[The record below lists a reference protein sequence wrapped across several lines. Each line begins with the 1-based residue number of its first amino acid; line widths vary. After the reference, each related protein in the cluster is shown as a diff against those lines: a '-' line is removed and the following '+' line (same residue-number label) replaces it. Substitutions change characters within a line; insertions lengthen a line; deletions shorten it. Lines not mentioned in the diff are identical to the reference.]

1 MKAFFVENNS
11 FYRYPPQKI
20 LFIDKILI
28 IFAKKIY
35 LFIFNKNMEQRIKEL
50 TEKLNY
56 YNLMY
61 YQKHTSIVTDFEFDK
76 MLEELQNLEI
86 KYPQFKQPD
95 SPTQRVGG
103 TISKDFPTVKHKYQ
117 MLSLG
122 NTYSEEDL
130 IDFDKRV
137 KKGLIDA
144 DFSFADIEYV
154 CELKFDGVSIS
165 LIYEN
170 GLLVRGVTRGDG
182 VQGDEVTNNVKTIKT
197 IPMRVDD
204 SQLGTA
210 FEVRGEIFMPKKVF
224 EEINQERED
233 IGLEKYAN
241 PRNTASGT
249 MKLQESSEV
258 AKRKLDAF
266 IYFYYADNI
275 PFKMHSEAVETL
287 EKVGF
292 PVSNTYK
299 KCKNVE
305 EVLNFI
311 QYWDKERENL
321 PVETDGVV
329 IKVNR
334 YDYQNALGFTSK
346 SPRWAI
352 AYKYK
357 AESIATQLK
366 SVSYQVGRTGAITPV
381 AELTPIFLAGTTVKR
396 ASLHNAN
403 EIERLGLCEND
414 YVFVE
419 KGGEIIPKVTGVD
432 MTRRSLN
439 INAIQYITHC
449 PECNTLLV
457 RKESEAQ
464 HFCPNTKGCP
474 PQIKGK
480 LEHFIHR
487 KAMNMDSLG
496 EGKIELLFEKGLL
509 RNIDDFYTLTYQK
522 LFGLEKIIVDEQTGK
537 SKKIGFKE
545 KTVENILAALQKS
558 KEVPFEKV
566 LFGLGIRFVGE
577 TGARKLVEHFENID
591 NLAKATLEQLS
602 NVRDV
607 GERTAQSVVDFFK
620 DDENLTLI
628 ENLKNYGLQFS
639 QTNENKIIVSDD
651 KLLGKTFLFSGTFLQ
666 NREHLQNKVVEF
678 GGKLG
683 TTVSK
688 NLDFLVAG
696 ENMGPSKLEK
706 AQKLKINMI
715 TEKEFL
721 KMIGETENTN
731 QNLKE
736 NSPKNSFNNA
746 IQGGLF

>member
-1 MKAFFVENNS
+1 
-11 FYRYPPQKI
+11 
-20 LFIDKILI
+20 
-28 IFAKKIY
+28 
-35 LFIFNKNMEQRIKEL
+35 MEQKIKEL

-61 YQKHTSIVTDFEFDK
+61 YQKHTSVVSDFEFDK
-76 MLEELQNLEI
+76 MLEELQSLEI

-137 KKGLIDA
+137 KKGLIEA
-144 DFSFADIEYV
+144 DFSFADVEYV

-197 IPMRVDD
+197 IPMRIDATR
-204 SQLGTA
+204 LGTE

-224 EEINQERED
+224 EEINQEREE

-275 PFKMHSEAVETL
+275 PFKMHSEAVESL
-287 EKVGF
+287 ENVGF

-305 EVLNFI
+305 EVLAFI
-311 QYWDKERENL
+311 KYWDKERENL

-357 AESIATQLK
+357 AESISTQLK

-403 EIERLGLCEND
+403 EIERLGLCKDD

-432 MTRRSLN
+432 MTRRGLN
-439 INAIQYITHC
+439 ATPIDYINNC
-449 PECNTLLV
+449 PECNTILV
-457 RKESEAQ
+457 RNEGEAN
-464 HFCPNTKGCP
+464 HFCPNSKGCP

-509 RNIDDFYTLTYQK
+509 RNIDDFYTLTYK
-522 LFGLEKIIVDEQTGK
+522 SLFGLEKIIVDEQTGK

-545 KTVENILAALQKS
+545 KTVENILAALEKS
-558 KEVPFEKV
+558 KEIPFEKV

-591 NLAKATLEQLS
+591 NLAKATLEELS

-620 DDENLTLI
+620 DDENLQLI
-628 ENLKNYGLQFS
+628 KNLKNYGLQFS

-651 KLLGKTFLFSGTFLQ
+651 KLAGKTFLFSGTFSQ
-666 NREHLQNKVVEF
+666 SREDLQNKVLQF

-706 AQKLKINMI
+706 AEKFKITMI
-715 TEKEFL
+715 TEKDFL
-721 KMIGETENTN
+721 EMIGENTTININTN
-731 QNLKE
+731 VISDKNKS
-736 NSPKNSFNNA
+736 NSSQK
-746 IQGGLF
+746 GLF

>member
-1 MKAFFVENNS
+1 MEQKAAE
-11 FYRYPPQKI
+11 QKI
-20 LFIDKILI
+20 ID
-28 IFAKKIY
+28 
-35 LFIFNKNMEQRIKEL
+35 L
-50 TEKLNY
+50 TQKLNH

-61 YQKHTSIVTDFEFDK
+61 YQKHTSLVSDFEFDK
-76 MLEELQNLEI
+76 MLEELQNLENQF
-86 KYPQFKQPD
+86 PPFKQPD

-103 TISKDFPTVKHKYQ
+103 TISKDFLTVKHKYQ

-137 KKGLIDA
+137 KKGLIEA

-182 VQGDEVTNNVKTIKT
+182 VQGDEVTNNVKTIKK
-197 IPMRVDD
+197 IPMRVNVDK
-204 SQLGTA
+204 LGNE

-224 EEINQERED
+224 EEINQEREEMG
-233 IGLEKYAN
+233 IEKYAN

-266 IYFYYADNI
+266 IYFYYADKI

-287 EKVGF
+287 ENVGF

-305 EVLNFI
+305 EVLAFI

-357 AESIATQLK
+357 AESVSTQLK

-414 YVFVE
+414 FVFVE
-419 KGGEIIPKVTGVD
+419 KGGEIIPKVTSVD
-432 MTRRSLN
+432 ADKRKP
-439 INAIQYITHC
+439 NATPIQYITHC
-449 PECNTLLV
+449 PECNTELV
-457 RKESEAQ
+457 RNEKEAN
-464 HFCPNTKGCP
+464 HFCPNSKGCP

-509 RNIDDFYTLTYQK
+509 KNIDDFYTLTYKK
-522 LFGLEKIIVDEQTGK
+522 LFGLEKVILDADTGK
-537 SKKIGFKE
+537 TKKIGFKE
-545 KTVENILAALQKS
+545 KTVENILAALEKS
-558 KEVPFEKV
+558 KEIPFEKV

-577 TGARKLVEHFENID
+577 TGAKKLVEHFENID
-591 NLAKATLEQLS
+591 NLANATLEKLAE
-602 NVRDV
+602 VRDV
-607 GERTAQSVVDFFK
+607 GERTAQSVVDFFQVK
-620 DDENLTLI
+620 ENLALI

-639 QTNENKIIVSDD
+639 QTNANKIIVSDD
-651 KLLGKTFLFSGTFLQ
+651 KLAGKTFLFSGTFSQ
-666 NREHLQNKVVEF
+666 SREDLQNKVLEF

-683 TTVSK
+683 NGVAKT
-688 NLDFLVAG
+688 LDFLVAG

-706 AQKLKINMI
+706 AQKLKITMI
-715 TEKEFL
+715 TEKDFL
-721 KMIGETENTN
+721 EMIGENKTSNKSANISTNNTN
-731 QNLKE
+731 NISQK
-736 NSPKNSFNNA
+736 
-746 IQGGLF
+746 GLF

>member
-1 MKAFFVENNS
+1 
-11 FYRYPPQKI
+11 
-20 LFIDKILI
+20 
-28 IFAKKIY
+28 
-35 LFIFNKNMEQRIKEL
+35 MEQRIKEL

-137 KKGLIDA
+137 KKGLIEA
-144 DFSFADIEYV
+144 DFSFAEVEYV

-204 SQLGTA
+204 SQLGIS

-275 PFKMHSEAVETL
+275 PFKMHSEAVENL

-432 MTRRSLN
+432 MTRRGLN
-439 INAIQYITHC
+439 TNAIQYITHC

-509 RNIDDFYTLTYQK
+509 KNIDDFYTLTYQK
-522 LFGLEKIIVDEQTGK
+522 LFGLEKIIIDEQTGK
-537 SKKIGFKE
+537 SKKTGFKE

-591 NLAKATLEQLS
+591 NLAKATLEQLA

-620 DDENLTLI
+620 DDENLALI

-666 NREHLQNKVVEF
+666 NREQLQNKVVTF

-731 QNLKE
+731 ENLKE
-736 NSPKNSFNNA
+736 NFPKNSSNNA